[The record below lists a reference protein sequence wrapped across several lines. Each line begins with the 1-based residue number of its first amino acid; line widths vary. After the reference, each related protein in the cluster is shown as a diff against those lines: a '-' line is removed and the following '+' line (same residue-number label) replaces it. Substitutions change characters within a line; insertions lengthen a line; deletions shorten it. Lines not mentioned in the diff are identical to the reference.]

1 MLTVTEAAKDK
12 LMETLL
18 ANTDDR
24 EAGLRLTMKPPGQLG
39 LVLDK
44 ESPGDSVVEH
54 EGLKLLLVEHEVAEL
69 LQEATLDVQD
79 APDGPKL
86 TIFQGQQS

>member
-1 MLTVTEAAKDK
+1 MLTVTEGAKDK
-12 LMETLL
+12 LKETLL

-24 EAGLRLTMKPPGQLG
+24 DAGLRLKMQPSGQLG

-44 ESPGDSVVEH
+44 ESPGDSVVED
-54 EGLKLLLVEHEVAEL
+54 EGLKLLLMEHQVAEL
-69 LQEATLDVQD
+69 LQDATLGVQN

-86 TIFQGQQS
+86 TISPRSKG